1 MDNFH
6 DQDQNYLNILHLPMN
21 KIFEM
26 IMAEVF
32 VSDGNE
38 YMVNPFLIAQVKIMN
53 FSNVI
58 ETMKPCQPL
67 KKESTQARERK
78 KQEA

>member
-1 MDNFH
+1 
-6 DQDQNYLNILHLPMN
+6 MN

-38 YMVNPFLIAQVKIMN
+38 YIVNPFVIAQVKIMKVCN

-58 ETMKPCQPL
+58 EMMKPCQPL
-67 KKESTQARERK
+67 KKRKHPSKGEKK